1 VSACRRGLVALGDS
15 ITVGEGSMAF
25 GVTAL
30 SWAQWLAR
38 ALGLPYT
45 SHAVN
50 GATTQE
56 VVGEQ
61 VPRVRDAFEVGC
73 LFAGVNDVRSPGFA
87 LAPFAAAHA
96 RVLGALAERC
106 DVVVCPTIPLDL
118 GRPRAGAA
126 KVAQANDAIRAG
138 AGASA
143 AVVVA
148 LEDLRGWP
156 ALLPD
161 AVHPT
166 ALGQVVLAERAARAL
181 AAAGHPVT
189 ASPWALADP
198 DRSLPALARHAPA
211 AGRALARDLARR
223 AREGALFAR

>member
-1 VSACRRGLVALGDS
+1 MTGCRRGLVALGDS

-25 GVTAL
+25 GVTPL

-45 SHAVN
+45 AHAAN
-50 GATTQE
+50 GATTEE
-56 VVGEQ
+56 VAREQ

-73 LFAGVNDVRSPGFA
+73 LFAGVNDVRSPAFA
-87 LAPFAAAHA
+87 LAPYATAHGEA
-96 RVLGALAERC
+96 LDALAARC
-106 DVVVCPTIPLDL
+106 DVVVCATIPLDL
-118 GRPRAGAA
+118 GRPRAGAP
-126 KVAQANDAIRAG
+126 KVAQANAAIRASARA
-138 AGASA
+138 AG
-143 AVVVA
+143 AVVVG

-166 ALGQVVLAERAARAL
+166 ALGQVVVAERAARAL
-181 AAAGHPVT
+181 RAAGHGVP
-189 ASPWALADP
+189 ASPRALADP
-198 DRSLPALARHAPA
+198 DRSVRALARHAPML
-211 AGRALARDLARR
+211 GVALGRDLTRR

>member
-38 ALGLPYT
+38 ALGLPF
-45 SHAVN
+45 SAHAVN
-50 GATTQE
+50 GATTEE
-56 VVGEQ
+56 VLREQ

-73 LFAGVNDVRSPGFA
+73 LFAGVNDVRSPAFA
-87 LAPFAAAHA
+87 LEPFAAAHA
-96 RVLGALAERC
+96 RALGALAERC
-106 DVVVCPTIPLDL
+106 DVVVCPTVPLDL

-126 KVAQANDAIRAG
+126 KVAGANAAIRAG
-138 AGASA
+138 ARVAG

-181 AAAGHPVT
+181 AAAGHPVP

>member
-1 VSACRRGLVALGDS
+1 MTDCRRGLVALGDS

-38 ALGLPYT
+38 ALGLPY
-45 SHAVN
+45 SAHAVN
-50 GATTQE
+50 GATTEE
-56 VVGEQ
+56 VLREQ
-61 VPRVRDAFEVGC
+61 VPRVRDRFEVGC
-73 LFAGVNDVRSPGFA
+73 LFAGVNDVRGPGFDLEA
-87 LAPFAAAHA
+87 FAAAHGA
-96 RVLGALAERC
+96 ALAALAARC

-126 KVAQANDAIRAG
+126 KVAGANARVRSG
-138 AGASA
+138 AAAVG
-143 AVVVA
+143 AVVVG
-148 LEDLRGWP
+148 LDDLRGWP

-166 ALGQVVLAERAARAL
+166 ALGQVAVAERAARAL
-181 AAAGHPVT
+181 RPAGHDVP

-198 DRSLPALARHAPA
+198 DRSLRAAAGHAPA
-211 AGRALARDLARR
+211 LGVAVGRDLWRR
-223 AREGALFAR
+223 AREGVLFVR